1 MINLDLE
8 KICIIKSF
16 GKPPGIIDSILP
28 GKGISGY
35 GYAIPFDSAIQD
47 AREQRINLDSYL
59 TAQVAYYMSNFG
71 NRKSPVLVWFANNS
85 DLIFLFITS
94 RHNISFMDIEHS
106 FDSHTQDYVF
116 QNAEPF
122 MYYDEHGAIYRVYFR
137 STAVKNDDNLLF
149 DMGNLFSPRLG
160 NADEWIDLIMQA
172 PLKGDYVVYSAVTP
186 EKETIVKWKGKKI
199 VVECA
204 LCSLSYNGII
214 SSSVGFDDGF

>member
-8 KICIIKSF
+8 KICIIESF
-16 GKPPGIIDSILP
+16 GRPPSIIDSILP
-28 GKGISGY
+28 GKRISSY

-59 TAQVAYYMSNFG
+59 TAQVAYYMSSFG

-122 MYYDEHGAIYRVYFR
+122 MYYDEHGAIYRVSFR

-160 NADEWIDLIMQA
+160 NADEWIDLIIQA

-186 EKETIVKWKGKKI
+186 GKETIVKWRGKKI

-214 SSSVGFDDGF
+214 SSSVGLDDGF